1 MMAQKPWD
9 GRFSQSTD
17 KMVEKF
23 TSSIDVD
30 KVLYNCDIDG
40 SIAHLKMMAH
50 QSIITQDEAE
60 ILVKGLEVVRKQIEG
75 GSFQYSDTLED
86 IHMHIETALGEVV
99 GPVAR
104 KLHTGRSRNDQV
116 ALDVRIYLKAQTMAV
131 MDSLLA
137 LQKVLVETAGRYI
150 DVVMPGYTHLQRA
163 QPVLFSHH
171 LMAYC
176 EMFRRDSERFEDS
189 LKRTDVMPLGSAA
202 LAGTTFPLNREMTG
216 RLLGFARVSDNS
228 MDSVSDRDF
237 IMEFISHA
245 TICMIHFSRLSEELV
260 LWSSSEFAFITI
272 SDAFTTGSSIMPQ
285 KKNPDVAELVRGKTG
300 RVVGNLMAI
309 ITLMK
314 SLPLAYNRDMQ
325 EDKEPL
331 FDTVNTLKAC
341 IDIYT
346 RMIPHIAIN
355 RETMLSAAQK
365 GYLNA
370 TDLADYLVVKGMPF
384 REAHSVS
391 GRAVAFALASGMDGS
406 SCKSNSCGEKS
417 CNGKR
422 GDSVARARE
431 LHELTLEELK
441 SFSDLIEEDIFDFI
455 SIEKMI
461 SRRVTH
467 GSTSYDNVKKAVEA
481 AEQRLNS
488 TASDLKG

>member
-1 MMAQKPWD
+1 MAQKPWD

-30 KVLYNCDIDG
+30 KALYACDIEG
-40 SIAHLKMMAH
+40 SIAHLKMMAQ
-50 QSIITQDEAE
+50 QSIITQDEAAA
-60 ILVKGLEVVRKQIEG
+60 LLNGLEKVRDKIENG
-75 GSFQYSDTLED
+75 EFQYSDTLED
-86 IHMHIETALGEVV
+86 IHMHIESALSEIV
-99 GPVAR
+99 GTVGK

-116 ALDVRIYLKAQTMAV
+116 ALDVRIYLKKETQV
-131 MDSLLA
+131 IMDSLLD
-137 LQKVLVETAGRYI
+137 LQKVIVTTAKQNI

-171 LMAYC
+171 LMAYY
-176 EMFRRDSERFEDS
+176 EMFKRDYERFEDC
-189 LKRTDVMPLGSAA
+189 LKRIDVMPLGSAA
-202 LAGTTFPLNREMTG
+202 LAGTTYPLNRNLTREI
-216 RLLGFARVSDNS
+216 LKFAKVSDNS

-237 IMEFISHA
+237 VMEFISHA
-245 TICMIHFSRLSEELV
+245 AICMIHFSRFSEELI

-272 SDAFTTGSSIMPQ
+272 SDGFTTGSSIMPQ

-309 ITLMK
+309 LTIMK

-346 RMIPHIAIN
+346 AMIPNIKIN
-355 RETMLSAAQK
+355 RDTMLDAAQK

-391 GRAVAFALASGMDGS
+391 GRTVAFALARH
-406 SCKSNSCGEKS
+406 K
-417 CNGKR
+417 
-422 GDSVARARE
+422 E
-431 LHELTLEELK
+431 LHELTIDELK
-441 SFSDLIEEDIFDFI
+441 NFSDLIDEDIFDFL
-455 SIEKMI
+455 SIEKML

-467 GSTSYDNVKKAVEA
+467 GSTSYENVRKAVEEA
-481 AEQRLNS
+481 SKRL
-488 TASDLKG
+488 DLK